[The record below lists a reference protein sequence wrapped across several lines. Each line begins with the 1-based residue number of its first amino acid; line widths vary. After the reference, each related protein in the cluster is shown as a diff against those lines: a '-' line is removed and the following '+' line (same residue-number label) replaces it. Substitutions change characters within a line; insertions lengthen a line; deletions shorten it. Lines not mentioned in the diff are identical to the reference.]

1 MDIRAQV
8 SMVFHLDKCIGCHT
22 CSIACKNIWTDRKG
36 TEYMYWNNVETK
48 PGTGYP
54 TRWED
59 QNKYRGGWM
68 VDGKKEKSLRLRLQ
82 GKWGTLSNIFYNP
95 DLPTL
100 DDYFEPWTYDYQNL
114 FNAPLGEHQPTARA
128 ISMVTGKYMD
138 TIEAGPNW
146 DDDLGG
152 SQVYANNDPNFDGA
166 TDEEMRQINEINN
179 TVFFYLPRICNHC
192 LNPGCVAACPQGA
205 IYKRGE
211 DGVVLVSQERC
222 RAWRMCVSGC
232 PYKKTYFNWST
243 GKAEKCILCYPR
255 LESGQPPACF
265 HSCVGRIR
273 YIGLVLYDAD
283 LIEETAMAP
292 QDQLVLAQR
301 NIIKD
306 PFDPAVIASAKANG
320 IPDSKITAAQH
331 SPVYQFVKKCGTRA
345 AAASGVPYPADAV
358 LRAAAGP
365 VLAKVENGVYDN
377 VAAEAS
383 LGPLM
388 SSLER
393 SRIPLRYMA
402 SLLSGGNEEI
412 IRDVYKQAGRGAR
425 VHAFEE
431 GQGYSGGGSA
441 TRARPQARLPRPRS
455 RRSGGSPRCPPS
467 KSASWFRPMER
478 DTAVESAVP
487 VARSGVA
494 QLPGPQGRGWCRLP
508 HGSCPRAIRLSIT
521 RRPGRVPDFGSRPYL
536 AQLPASHRRGRHML
550 CTSESLEPMS
560 RFSHRAQVLYTQRAK
575 LLGLFADILDYPAPG
590 LARKAAE
597 CAALV
602 GGVQPQAAK
611 LLQSF
616 QDFAERHPLG
626 KLQEVYS
633 GFFDLNSIC
642 HPYVGYQLF
651 GENYKRS
658 IFLVG
663 LKKSYRAEGFEASPD
678 EIPDRLSVVLRYTSE
693 STERRCRRPVGQ
705 GSVAGARTHDHQAR
719 NRQPS
724 AWARRYRRRYRHRAP
739 EARRAR
745 SAQADQ

>member
-22 CSIACKNIWTDRKG
+22 CSLACKNIWTDRKG

-59 QNKYRGGWM
+59 QNKYRGGWV
-68 VDGKKEKSLRLRLQ
+68 VDGTRQKSLRLRLQ

-95 DLPTL
+95 YLPTL

-114 FNAPLGEHQPTARA
+114 INAPLSDDQPTARA

-166 TDEEMRQINEINN
+166 SDEEMRQINEINS

-283 LIEETAMAP
+283 AIEETAKAP
-292 QDQLVLAQR
+292 QDQLVMAQR

-306 PFDPAVIASAKANG
+306 PFDPEIIAAARANG
-320 IPDSKITAAQH
+320 IPDSKIRRRSSRRST
-331 SPVYQFVKKCGTRA
+331 SSSR
-345 AAASGVPYPADAV
+345 SGALALPLHPEFRTLPMLFYVPP
-358 LRAAAGP
+358 LGP

-377 VAAEAS
+377 VATAEAR

-402 SLLSGGNEEI
+402 SLLSGGNEDI
-412 IRDVYKQAGRGAR
+412 IRDVYKKLVAVR
-425 VHAFEE
+425 VYMRSKKVKDIPAEEVQRALAEGKTTAEEVEAIWRLTSMPTFEE
-431 GQGYSGGGSA
+431 RFVVPA
-441 TRARPQARLPRPRS
+441 
-455 RRSGGSPRCPPS
+455 
-467 KSASWFRPMER
+467 MER
-478 DTAVESAVP
+478 ETAVDALFPELDPVSRNYPMRKGAVGAGFHTDP
-487 VARSGVA
+487 AR
-494 QLPGPQGRGWCRLP
+494 GP
-508 HGSCPRAIRLSIT
+508 
-521 RRPGRVPDFGSRPYL
+521 
-536 AQLPASHRRGRHML
+536 
-550 CTSESLEPMS
+550 
-560 RFSHRAQVLYTQRAK
+560 
-575 LLGLFADILDYPAPG
+575 
-590 LARKAAE
+590 
-597 CAALV
+597 
-602 GGVQPQAAK
+602 
-611 LLQSF
+611 
-616 QDFAERHPLG
+616 
-626 KLQEVYS
+626 
-633 GFFDLNSIC
+633 
-642 HPYVGYQLF
+642 
-651 GENYKRS
+651 
-658 IFLVG
+658 
-663 LKKSYRAEGFEASPD
+663 
-678 EIPDRLSVVLRYTSE
+678 
-693 STERRCRRPVGQ
+693 
-705 GSVAGARTHDHQAR
+705 
-719 NRQPS
+719 
-724 AWARRYRRRYRHRAP
+724 
-739 EARRAR
+739 
-745 SAQADQ
+745 